1 MITDSFDNQ
10 TRPLITAQ
18 DYYGKPKHLVDVC
31 LVTFS
36 RVIGESIL
44 ANFHCEKIA
53 EFTFPNG
60 EYPIYRFNYQGKNI
74 AFYVSMIGSALA
86 AEMVVE
92 TNCLVGATK
101 FVMFGSAGSLDAQQT
116 TNKFVIPTAAYRDE
130 GMSYHY
136 AAPQDYITIKNSA
149 LVKAILEEL
158 QVPSVMGKV
167 WTTDAILRETV
178 GQAKQRRTEGCI
190 AVEMELAG
198 VQAVCDYH
206 GFALYNFLVTGDVLG
221 DNSYTIGT
229 LADANHNL
237 DKLQLALAIACRV

>member
-18 DYYGKPKHLVDVC
+18 DYYGEPKHLVDVC

-60 EYPIYRFNYQGKNI
+60 EYPIYRFNYQGRNI

-149 LVKAILEEL
+149 SVKAILEEL

-206 GFALYNFLVTGDVLG
+206 GFSLYNFLVTGDVLG

-237 DKLQLALAIACRV
+237 DKLQLALAIAYRV